1 MLSGEPPVVLSAVKS
16 TSETAVPFSMF
27 NASSF
32 RSSILS
38 TTVVV
43 LLSVSNAPGLYEP
56 SVGEPSGISSPL
68 PTVAPPPPAIEMSIV
83 SVSGLYANVF
93 PAPTKFSALT
103 GPVVIA
109 FPAELI
115 PKLNPPVAVTMPEI
129 LRLSKA
135 SPQERFPSSS
145 VIRNLFDSGVA
156 GKV

>member
-1 MLSGEPPVVLSAVKS
+1 MP
-16 TSETAVPFSMF
+16 
-27 NASSF
+27 
-32 RSSILS
+32 S
-38 TTVVV
+38 TTFVV
-43 LLSVSNAPGLYEP
+43 LLIVSNAPGLYDP
-56 SVGEPSGISSPL
+56 SVGEPSVISSPL
-68 PTVAPPPPAIEMSIV
+68 PDDPPPAIEISIV

-109 FPAELI
+109 FHAELI
-115 PKLNPPVAVTMPEI
+115 PKLKPPVAVIIPEI